1 MLFRSA
7 LAIQFPDKIPED
19 AKAERL
25 AQLQEKQNEI
35 TFEYNRALPGRTV
48 EVLVECAGE
57 NGQGCTPGN
66 RIVHF
71 TAASGQAL
79 PAPGA
84 LVQVHIDRAGPHSLT
99 GTWF

>member
-1 MLFRSA
+1 MLT
-7 LAIQFPDKIPED
+7 AIQFPDKIPED

-48 EVLVECAGE
+48 EVLVESAGE
-57 NGQGCTPGN
+57 NGQGRTPGN

-84 LVQVHIDRAGPHSLT
+84 LVQVRIDRAGPHSLT